1 MWKNALLTQEVS
13 SVEQDAIDLVVKYLK
28 ENNLDKIKWA
38 EFQKKFQRIANKFPS
53 LWLKLRDSSG
63 VMYLTSLENTHVEAP
78 DYGISDTKYH
88 EPENQFRDA
97 EQMVLQINRGAGA
110 EAFISQYPI
119 LQEYLQMVAQGS
131 SHSGHPATPNTV
143 GWLRLD
149 TVNEEYILIDE
160 IQSDLINGI
169 SQAKLIIANENY
181 ETFLDAYT
189 HNPHILQKIQ
199 ESGLDPRNYRGMRNS
214 FIQKGFTQE
223 ALDEIKSQLTELFKD
238 WAEVGIATV
247 LKYAR
252 RKGIKKVLIHSED
265 TLMQRDPDLSKE
277 KAKMMYTN
285 LAKGFGFKEEII
297 ETEEINGKFL
307 ARTARL
313 KSNV

>member
-28 ENNLDKIKWA
+28 ENSLDKIKWS

-63 VMYLTSLENTHVEAP
+63 VIYLASLENTHIEAP
-78 DYGISDTKYH
+78 DYGVSDTKYH

-97 EQMVLQINRGAGA
+97 EQMVLQINRGSGA
-110 EAFISQYPI
+110 EEFISRYPI

-149 TVNEEYILIDE
+149 TVNEDYILIDE

-169 SQAKLIIANENY
+169 SQAKLIIANETY
-181 ETFLDAYT
+181 EAFLHAYT
-189 HNPHILQKIQ
+189 NNPHILEKIR

-214 FIQKGFTQE
+214 FLQKGFNQE
-223 ALDEIKSQLTELFKD
+223 TLDEIKNQLTELFRD

-247 LKYAR
+247 LRYAR
-252 RKGIKKVLIHSED
+252 KRGIKKVLIHSED
-265 TLMQRDPDLSKE
+265 TLMQRDPDLSRE

-285 LAKGFGFKEEII
+285 LAKGFGFKEEVI

-307 ARTARL
+307 ARVARL

>member
-13 SVEQDAIDLVVKYLK
+13 SIEQDAIDLVVKYLK
-28 ENNLDKIKWA
+28 ENNLDKIKWS
-38 EFQKKFQRIANKFPS
+38 EFQKKFQRIANKFPN

-63 VMYLTSLENTHVEAP
+63 VIYLTSLENTHVETP
-78 DYGISDTKYH
+78 DYGVSDTKYH

-149 TVNEEYILIDE
+149 TVNEDYILIDE

-169 SQAKLIIANENY
+169 GQAKLIVANPTY
-181 ETFLDAYT
+181 EGFLDAYT
-189 HNPHILQKIQ
+189 HNPHILEKLQQ
-199 ESGLDPRNYRGMRNS
+199 SGLATYNYPGFRNS
-214 FIQKGFTQE
+214 FIQKGFTLE
-223 ALDEIKSQLTELFKD
+223 NLDEIKAQLTELFKD

-247 LKYAR
+247 LRYAR
-252 RKGIKKVLIHSED
+252 KKGIKKVLIHSEE

-285 LAKGFGFKEEII
+285 LAKGFGFKEEVI

-313 KSNV
+313 KSNM